1 MQIHYN
7 LPDVS
12 RKSFGGSMELESL
25 TCTEQ
30 SVISTH
36 ERLSLRVYKLW
47 NLEMKIS
54 CGIRCIFS
62 CFEIIISIR

>member
-36 ERLSLRVYKLW
+36 ERLRIDVYKAPKFRGKNQLW
-47 NLEMKIS
+47 DRNLRFPVSKS
-54 CGIRCIFS
+54 
-62 CFEIIISIR
+62 

>member
-30 SVISTH
+30 SVISTR
-36 ERLSLRVYKLW
+36 ERLSRRIYKL
-47 NLEMKIS
+47 
-54 CGIRCIFS
+54 
-62 CFEIIISIR
+62 